1 MGMTDFDKYLIFT
14 NTQAEY
20 SQKLVTYMGKHPNGN
35 FIAKAKNA
43 FASSFAF
50 APALA

>member
-1 MGMTDFDKYLIFT
+1 MTDFDKYLIFT

-20 SQKLVTYMGKHPNGN
+20 SQKLVTYVGKPLHGN
-35 FIAKAKNA
+35 FVAKVQRA
-43 FASSFAF
+43 FASAFAF